1 MADLVSSAVRSR
13 MMAGIRN
20 KDTKPELILR
30 RGLHRLGFRFRLH
43 RKDMPGNPDLVF
55 PKHRA
60 VLFVHGCFWHGHE
73 CHIFKWPKSR
83 ENFWRSKI
91 EANKRRDV
99 ASISALT
106 NDGWRVGTVW
116 ECAFKG
122 KFRRHTP
129 DVIQACASWLDGT
142 ARDFSVSGN
151 GLSKEDIGAVPS
163 E

>member
-1 MADLVSSAVRSR
+1 
-13 MMAGIRN
+13 
-20 KDTKPELILR
+20 
-30 RGLHRLGFRFRLH
+30 
-43 RKDMPGNPDLVF
+43 MPGNPDLVF
-55 PKHRA
+55 PQHRA

-106 NDGWRVGTVW
+106 TDGWRVGTVW

-142 ARDFSVSGN
+142 ARDFSVSGYDF
-151 GLSKEDIGAVPS
+151 SKEDIGAMPS